1 MILVNLCAEISC
13 SNNHRENSMSFYL
26 LKSESIK
33 LPLAVKT
40 LRNFTV
46 LIKIQL
52 IYGCLVNEN
61 LLSV

>member
-13 SNNHRENSMSFYL
+13 SNNHREGSMSFYL

-40 LRNFTV
+40 LKKITV
-46 LIKIQL
+46 LQKL
-52 IYGCLVNEN
+52 K
-61 LLSV
+61 

>member
-40 LRNFTV
+40 LIKITV
-46 LIKIQL
+46 LSKF
-52 IYGCLVNEN
+52 N
-61 LLSV
+61 